1 MTTSFYGQWWHG
13 AMVSYMGQWRLSVT
27 QRLFSCT
34 LGLAFTNRGVE
45 LSLLFWT
52 VDLGRTYDLSAL

>member
-1 MTTSFYGQWWHG
+1 
-13 AMVSYMGQWRLSVT
+13 MVSYMGQWRLSVT